1 MRIDAISLAHLCRSD
16 ARDFP
21 CAHGK
26 KDCGPIGGEL
36 EGITVS
42 TGNENG
48 SAPLFFRGGS
58 GGQKIIRL
66 EARRLCILKT
76 ACRNKLGQY
85 MELFD
90 QRIVEFAGT
99 LVFRKLFMPI
109 GANLSVSHATSTAR
123 GSSSRC
129 SRNSMFA
136 KPTMAPACFRP
147 RLRIVFGRA

>member
-66 EARRLCILKT
+66 EARRLCILQGS
-76 ACRNKLGQY
+76 ARRRQILVGG
-85 MELFD
+85 L
-90 QRIVEFAGT
+90 VED
-99 LVFRKLFMPI
+99 
-109 GANLSVSHATSTAR
+109 HAHCPTIWSDTS
-123 GSSSRC
+123 
-129 SRNSMFA
+129 
-136 KPTMAPACFRP
+136 
-147 RLRIVFGRA
+147 

>member
-48 SAPLFFRGGS
+48 SAPAFFRGGG

-66 EARRLCILKT
+66 EARRLRILKA
-76 ACRNKLGQY
+76 ACNKKLGTH
-85 MELFD
+85 ELLD
-90 QRIVEFAGT
+90 QRIVEFAGHFGIQKT
-99 LVFRKLFMPI
+99 L
-109 GANLSVSHATSTAR
+109 HADRREPQA
-123 GSSSRC
+123 
-129 SRNSMFA
+129 F
-136 KPTMAPACFRP
+136 PTQPAPHGLLLA
-147 RLRIVFGRA
+147 V

>member
-48 SAPLFFRGGS
+48 SAPLFFRGG
-58 GGQKIIRL
+58 
-66 EARRLCILKT
+66 
-76 ACRNKLGQY
+76 
-85 MELFD
+85 F
-90 QRIVEFAGT
+90 
-99 LVFRKLFMPI
+99 
-109 GANLSVSHATSTAR
+109 LSLYRVPR
-123 GSSSRC
+123 FFGS
-129 SRNSMFA
+129 
-136 KPTMAPACFRP
+136 
-147 RLRIVFGRA
+147 LR

>member
-109 GANLSVSHATSTAR
+109 GGNLKRVP
-123 GSSSRC
+123 
-129 SRNSMFA
+129 RNQHRTRFFFA
-136 KPTMAPACFRP
+136 
-147 RLRIVFGRA
+147 V